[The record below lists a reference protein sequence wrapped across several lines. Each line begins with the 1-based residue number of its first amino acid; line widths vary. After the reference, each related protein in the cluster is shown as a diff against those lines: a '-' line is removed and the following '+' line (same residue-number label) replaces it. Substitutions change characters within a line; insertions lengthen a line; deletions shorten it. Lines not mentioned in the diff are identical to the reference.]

1 MIKLNKTTIF
11 SCEVFP
17 PKKTM
22 NIQTVYDTLDELKEL
37 KPDFISVTYGAGGS
51 ENCENTLNIA
61 ERIKNSCGVES
72 AVHMPCINM
81 TKKDAEFV
89 LTQFQNAGIENILAL
104 RGDGKEGVPPCTD
117 FLHASDLIRFIKEF
131 DSKRTDGKHFK
142 IMGACY
148 PECHPQ
154 SPDVFS
160 DIQGLK
166 AKVDAG
172 AEHLLSQLFF
182 DNEKFYRFLERAQ
195 LAGINVPI
203 EAGIMPATNKK
214 SIERMIS
221 ITNTQL
227 PKKFIRMM
235 ERYENNPEAIRDA
248 GIAYAVDQ
256 IVDLVTNGVQGIH
269 LYTMN
274 NAYIAKKIN
283 EAVRSL
289 FSEPPIAFTV
299 E

>member
-61 ERIKNSCGVES
+61 ARIKNSCGVES